1 MIMIEVSREQN
12 ESNSSVLRR
21 FSKKV
26 QGSGIVKRLK
36 GMRFS
41 ERALSSYKKKKS
53 ALKRLTR
60 RNEYERLK
68 KLGKIDV
75 APSRS

>member
-53 ALKRLTR
+53 ALTRLAR
-60 RNEYERLK
+60 RTAYERLK
-68 KLGKIDV
+68 KLGKVDV
-75 APSRS
+75 TARRS